1 MNRRRGRRPRQQHL
15 PKAPTGGGQQAP
27 DVFVFRAE
35 LGQARCRCR
44 CRPAPLLRSVGR
56 RTDAPYVDV
65 VAVHSNSVRTSAE
78 RESEYLSLRFYRRIG
93 WWCRTRHGE
102 RQEEQAPLCLPSACL
117 RCHLSVPSTAQ
128 GAAMFGLAIRTV
140 HFRQVRTA
148 ARYLRYFLRVGLR
161 REGTCLSACV
171 RACLPAIAG
180 AGEGAAADRAVLLLV
195 NAGRRPVSA
204 QPNAN
209 RLTLPTAAPKPICNT
224 VPSQYASSCTAAGLP
239 DTPCVSHPSVLP
251 PLGSASAHRRR
262 PNAHPV
268 YSQTPPEKASS
279 GPTGSAWRQPATSPG
294 PPIATERLHLGTIE
308 SRTLQPPR
316 RAGLGP
322 TQDAERRGLS
332 DRAIPLLDSR
342 GLEPLDGIG
351 QITCD
356 MGAWTTNAAGR
367 P

>member
-1 MNRRRGRRPRQQHL
+1 MKTIRRRFEHGDESATWTEAAAAASRHL
-15 PKAPTGGGQQAP
+15 TSSCSGLSWGKRGAGAGAVLDP
-27 DVFVFRAE
+27 
-35 LGQARCRCR
+35 
-44 CRPAPLLRSVGR
+44 
-56 RTDAPYVDV
+56 V
-65 VAVHSNSVRTSAE
+65 VHCPP
-78 RESEYLSLRFYRRIG
+78 ESEYLSLRFYRRIG

-128 GAAMFGLAIRTV
+128 GAAMFGLTIRTV
-140 HFRQVRTA
+140 QSLRAVTVRLQLHGG
-148 ARYLRYFLRVGLR
+148 RPPRHNL
-161 REGTCLSACV
+161 CLASI
-171 RACLPAIAG
+171 RPPSSRLCLP
-180 AGEGAAADRAVLLLV
+180 L
-195 NAGRRPVSA
+195 P
-204 QPNAN
+204 
-209 RLTLPTAAPKPICNT
+209 LPTAADRTPIPF
-224 VPSQYASSCTAAGLP
+224 VQ
-239 DTPCVSHPSVLP
+239 
-251 PLGSASAHRRR
+251 
-262 PNAHPV
+262 
-268 YSQTPPEKASS
+268 PEYPREASS

-294 PPIATERLHLGTIE
+294 PPIATERLHLGTTE
-308 SRTLQPPR
+308 SRTLPPPR